1 MDQRSRIAEQ
11 LRGKLVYASDGFPVG
26 KAMLLAECGR
36 VMAMEDITD
45 MSPQLLQLVDT
56 VCVNRDD
63 PLNPKSSAPVEAG
76 DAAGEDEA

>member
-11 LRGKLVYASDGFPVG
+11 LRGKLVYASDGVPIG

-36 VMAMEDITD
+36 VMAVEDITD

-63 PLNPKSSAPVEAG
+63 PLNPKSSAVVEAE
-76 DAAGEDEA
+76 DAAGKERA

>member
-1 MDQRSRIAEQ
+1 MDQHSRIAEQ
-11 LRGKLVYASDGFPVG
+11 LRGKLVYASDGVPLG

-36 VMAMEDITD
+36 VMAVEDITD

-63 PLNPKSSAPVEAG
+63 PLNPKSRASVETENASR
-76 DAAGEDEA
+76 